1 MTPETTEALA
11 AGGFERILVLGD
23 EYATP
28 QSVYEQ
34 ARDAAGLTDAQVI
47 RIGGDDRYETAGM
60 SADGTTSSDRS
71 ADEQLNWEKPA
82 IARGD
87 IHPDS
92 LTGGALQGRDRS
104 VILLTPPTEVGG
116 EAYPRISAQDG
127 TITEIRFFG
136 NEYAIALDV
145 TKEFINALTY
155 DKIVWKPTDDVA
167 IDLS

>member
-1 MTPETTEALA
+1 M
-11 AGGFERILVLGD
+11 
-23 EYATP
+23 
-28 QSVYEQ
+28 
-34 ARDAAGLTDAQVI
+34 
-47 RIGGDDRYETAGM
+47 
-60 SADGTTSSDRS
+60 
-71 ADEQLNWEKPA
+71 
-82 IARGD
+82 
-87 IHPDS
+87 
-92 LTGGALQGRDRS
+92 
-104 VILLTPPTEVGG
+104 GG